1 VPEYVVEES
10 GPDHAK
16 SFRARV
22 RVAGEL
28 YGDGRGRSKKE
39 AEQEAASSAYTELHA
54 LAEAVDERSEQVR
67 SDSSDLGTD
76 G

>member
-1 VPEYVVEES
+1 MTEEA

-54 LAEAVDERSEQVR
+54 LAEAADEREEQVR
-67 SDSSDLGTD
+67 AEAGSEG
-76 G
+76 